1 MKNPIYQVVSVLAIM
16 GYFVPMLIVLLK
28 KLWKVIP
35 FLLFALYWLANGL
48 INVLLL
54 IPGLNRTFIENLTV
68 VYNMLDMPII
78 LSIIHFSTS
87 SVQIRWFTRV
97 AVPFFV
103 ALELVNSLFLGVN
116 ADALK
121 YPLAVGLLIVLPAI
135 IWEIVLYLQKVQH
148 TGKEKALLL
157 IYCALLFEYGTY
169 IVIYIFDY
177 YLQKISSVV
186 DNYVFYYISSVIAL
200 MIAISGYMTK
210 GINKKSRFLEPG

>member
-121 YPLAVGLLIVLPAI
+121 YPLAVGLVIVLTAI

-186 DNYVFYYISSVIAL
+186 DNYVFYYISSVRKVYINAL
-200 MIAISGYMTK
+200 YIIPS
-210 GINKKSRFLEPG
+210 